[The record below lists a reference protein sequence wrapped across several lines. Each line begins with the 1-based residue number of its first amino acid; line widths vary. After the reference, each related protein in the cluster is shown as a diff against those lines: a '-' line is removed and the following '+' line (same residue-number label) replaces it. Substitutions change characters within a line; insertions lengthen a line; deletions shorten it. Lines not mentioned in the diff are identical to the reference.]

1 MVTNGD
7 KMAAS
12 DNHSDTISM
21 TPQDVPQSDTAAVR
35 RAHNEQYGIREG
47 ACTAIMQG
55 AGENFFTAFALTF
68 NATTSQIGLLNALPA
83 FVGTFAQLGSVL
95 WLRWFDHRHTIVIA
109 GAAAQAVLWLPLL
122 LLPFLFPEYGATLV
136 IACAV
141 PLVVVGHFSIPAWS
155 SLITDL
161 LNPDTRGTY
170 FAKRARIMSAITFTA
185 LIGGGLLLS
194 WTEHLQATWV
204 GFTVLFL
211 LAAVARGVAAR
222 YLQRLDESDAPVTEH
237 LNLRLKDFVVAG
249 RHEAFLRFLLFS
261 GFMHISALLAG
272 PFFALYLLRDL
283 HLSYMEYSLWAAAS
297 VIGGFLAINGWGR
310 IGDLYGNRKLL
321 MTTGFGLPV
330 LPLLYLT
337 TEDVWWLIMIN
348 GLAGMLWSG
357 FNLGLQN
364 IVYDLVKSEERAGAV
379 AMSNGVIATSAFM
392 GTMLG
397 GWLSTVLAP
406 QIVVGAFEVH
416 FVSNL
421 LMIFLVSALL
431 RLAVAIMFIKPLKE
445 VRDVEPISHHELFQ
459 ELPLI
464 KPMMDVIG
472 RRVGHQ
478 P

>member
-1 MVTNGD
+1 
-7 KMAAS
+7 
-12 DNHSDTISM
+12 M
-21 TPQDVPQSDTAAVR
+21 TPLEASQSDAAALR
-35 RAHNEQYGIREG
+35 RTHNEQYGIREG
-47 ACTAIMQG
+47 ACTAVMQG

-83 FVGTFAQLGSVL
+83 FLGTFAQLASVI
-95 WLRWFDHRHTIVIA
+95 WLRWFNHRHAIVVT
-109 GAAAQAVLWLPLL
+109 GAAAQAALWLPLL
-122 LLPFLFPEYGATLV
+122 LLPFLFPEHGAALI

-141 PLVVVGHFSIPAWS
+141 PLVVVGHFSIPAWN

-161 LNPDTRGTY
+161 LDPNTRGAY
-170 FAKRARIMSAITFTA
+170 FAKRARIMSAISFTA
-185 LIGGGLLLS
+185 LIGGGMLLS
-194 WTEHLQATWV
+194 WTTHHQAAWV
-204 GFTVLFL
+204 GFTILFL
-211 LAAVARGVAAR
+211 LAAVARGFAAH

-237 LNLRLKDFVVAG
+237 LSLRLKDFVGTG

-261 GFMHISALLAG
+261 GFMHVSALLAG
-272 PFFALYLLRDL
+272 PYFAVYLLRDL
-283 HLSYMEYSLWAAAS
+283 HLSYMEYSFWAAAS

-321 MTTGFGLPV
+321 LATGFGLPV
-330 LPLLYLT
+330 LPFLYLM
-337 TEDVWWLIMIN
+337 TEEVWWLIMIN

-379 AMSNGVIATSAFM
+379 AVSNGVIATSAFI
-392 GTMLG
+392 GTMIG
-397 GWLSTVLAP
+397 GRLSTVLTP
-406 QIVVGAFEVH
+406 EIIIGEFEVQ
-416 FVSNL
+416 FASNL
-421 LMIFLVSALL
+421 PVIFFVSALL
-431 RLAVAIMFIKPLKE
+431 RLAVAILFIKPLKE
-445 VRDVEPISHHELFQ
+445 VRDVEPISHHELFL